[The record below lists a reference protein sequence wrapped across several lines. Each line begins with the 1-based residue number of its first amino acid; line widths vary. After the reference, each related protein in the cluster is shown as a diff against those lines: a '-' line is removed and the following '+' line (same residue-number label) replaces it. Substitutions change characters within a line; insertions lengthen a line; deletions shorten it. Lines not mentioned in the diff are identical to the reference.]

1 MLISKLPDARR
12 LLLVALASVLLCTG
26 LFGQALAQTP
36 ASATPLILISI
47 DGFRADYL
55 ERGLSPNLVGLAQDG
70 VRAKAM
76 RPAFPSITF
85 PNHFTIVTGLY
96 PDHHG
101 IINNTF
107 EDASLPG
114 KFRMSTT
121 DEAWWAGATPIWIS
135 AEQQGVRSATEF
147 WPGSEV
153 SFHGVRPEHWE
164 HFDHGKS
171 GDARVDSLLAWLD
184 LPAAERPRF
193 LTLYFDIVDGAGHLG
208 GPDSPQVDQAIA
220 KTDVSIGRLLLGLRA
235 RHIEADLIVV
245 ADHGMIATSP
255 ERTIVLDDVI
265 DLKAARPVFIDA
277 VAGFD
282 IAPGAAGQQAES
294 ELLRH
299 QPHMTCNRRQ
309 DLPARLHYGGNARI
323 PAVIC
328 IAEPGYLIETR
339 ARIAERTSPLLGE
352 HGYDPATPEMAALF
366 IAHGPDFR
374 KDLVIEPFDNVDVY
388 PLMVK
393 MLGIRGEPND
403 GNGQTLTPI
412 LSNAAM
418 AR

>member
-1 MLISKLPDARR
+1 MLNSSSLRVCN
-12 LLLVALASVLLCTG
+12 LVVGLVAFLALCGVPTQ
-26 LFGQALAQTP
+26 QACAQPP
-36 ASATPLILISI
+36 ANATPLILISI

-55 ERGLSPNLVGLAQDG
+55 DRGLSPNLLKLAQDG

-101 IINNTF
+101 IIDNTF
-107 EDASLPG
+107 EDAALPG
-114 KFRMSTT
+114 KFHMSTT

-135 AEQQGVRSATEF
+135 AEQQGVRTATEF

-153 SFHGVRPEHWE
+153 SFHGIRPEHWE
-164 HFDHGKS
+164 HFDHAKS

-184 LPAAERPRF
+184 LPAAERPHF

-220 KTDVSIGRLLLGLRA
+220 KTDASIGHLLDGLRM
-235 RHIEADLIVV
+235 RHIDADLIVL

-255 ERTIVLDDVI
+255 QRTIVLDDLV

-282 IAPGAAGQQAES
+282 ITPGPAGEEAQTA
-294 ELLRH
+294 LLRP
-299 QPHMTCNRRQ
+299 QPHMSCSRKQ
-309 DLPARLHYGGNARI
+309 DLPARLHYGTNARI
-323 PAVIC
+323 PAIIC
-328 IAEPGYLIETR
+328 LAEPGYLIETR
-339 ARIAERTSPLLGE
+339 ARIAEQRSPLLGE

-366 IAHGPDFR
+366 IADGPDFR
-374 KDLVIEPFDNVDVY
+374 RHLLIEPFDNVDVY

-393 MLGIRGEPND
+393 LLGIRGEPND
-403 GNGQTLTPI
+403 GNATTLSHI
-412 LSNAAM
+412 LIPSAGTQ
-418 AR
+418 

>member
-1 MLISKLPDARR
+1 MQIPKPSRT
-12 LLLVALASVLLCTG
+12 LLCLIGAVVYAALCGT
-26 LFGQALAQTP
+26 LVQA
-36 ASATPLILISI
+36 ASAQVAAGTRPLILISI

-55 ERGLSPNLVGLAQDG
+55 DRGLSPNLAGLARDG

-76 RPAFPSITF
+76 RPAFPSVTF

-101 IINNTF
+101 IIDNTF
-107 EDASLPG
+107 EDAALPG

-121 DEAWWAGATPIWIS
+121 DPAWWSGGTPIWVS
-135 AEQQGVRSATEF
+135 AEQQGIPTATEF

-164 HFDHGKS
+164 HFDHAKS

-184 LPAAERPRF
+184 LPAAQRPRF
-193 LTLYFDIVDGAGHLG
+193 LTLYFDIVDGAGHIG
-208 GPDSPQVDQAIA
+208 GPDSPQVNQAIEN
-220 KTDVSIGRLLLGLRA
+220 TDASIGRLLDGLRV
-235 RHIEADLIVV
+235 RHIDADLIVL
-245 ADHGMIATSP
+245 ADHGMLSTAP
-255 ERTIVLDDVI
+255 ERTIVIDDVV
-265 DLKAARPVFIDA
+265 DLKAARPIFIDA
-277 VAGFD
+277 VAGFA
-282 IAPGAAGQQAES
+282 IAPGPAGDAAEAA
-294 ELLRH
+294 LLRA
-299 QPHMTCNRRQ
+299 QPHMTCSRKQ
-309 DLPARLHYGGNARI
+309 ELPARLHYGTNPRI

-339 ARIAERTSPLLGE
+339 ARIAERSVPLLGE

-374 KDLVIEPFDNVDVY
+374 QHLEIEPFDNVDVY

-403 GNGQTLTPI
+403 GNPQTLSSI
-412 LSNAAM
+412 LKP
-418 AR
+418 

>member
-1 MLISKLPDARR
+1 MQTSKLHR
-12 LLLVALASVLLCTG
+12 LFLLALACVALCGAPTQS
-26 LFGQALAQTP
+26 AMAQMKD
-36 ASATPLILISI
+36 SATPLILISI

-55 ERGLSPNLVGLAQDG
+55 DRGISPSLAGLARDG

-101 IINNTF
+101 IIDNTF
-107 EDASLPG
+107 EDAALPG

-121 DEAWWAGATPIWIS
+121 DEAWWAGGTPIWVS
-135 AEQQGVRSATEF
+135 AELQGVRTATEF

-164 HFDHGKS
+164 HFDHAKS
-171 GDARVDSLLAWLD
+171 GDARVDSLLSWLD
-184 LPAAERPRF
+184 LPVAERPRF

-208 GPDSPQVDQAIA
+208 GPDSVQVNQAIA
-220 KTDVSIGRLLLGLRA
+220 KTDASIGRLLEGLRV
-235 RHIEADLIVV
+235 RHIDADLIVL
-245 ADHGMIATSP
+245 ADHGMLATAP
-255 ERTIVLDDVI
+255 ERTIVLDEIV
-265 DLKAARPVFIDA
+265 DLKAARPIFIDA
-277 VAGFD
+277 VAGLD
-282 IAPGAAGQQAES
+282 IAQGPAGEAAEAA
-294 ELLRH
+294 LLRPH
-299 QPHMTCNRRQ
+299 PHMSCSRKH
-309 DLPARLHYGGNARI
+309 DLPPRLHYGANARV

-339 ARIAERTSPLLGE
+339 ERIKERTSPLLGE

-374 KDLVIEPFDNVDVY
+374 KHLVIEPFDNVDVY
-388 PLMVK
+388 PLMVN
-393 MLGIRGEPND
+393 MLGIRGEPCD
-403 GNGQTLTPI
+403 GNLKTLSPI
-412 LSNAAM
+412 LNQ
-418 AR
+418 